1 MREAASGET
10 VGEASLER
18 QQVQPQVHSTR
29 AEVEDRW
36 GGERMPGHRR
46 REGEDGLGSW
56 GGHCTSPRLLQEA
69 PQSPTEDAS
78 WGSASNRLPMDGV
91 RDDSDTPSVS
101 GVRTG
106 RGKGVT
112 EDISQNTL
120 GSSRSDQAPLWSQ
133 PLKSPGSGV
142 STCNLQGDRSVD
154 LGWGSQEGQGR

>member
-18 QQVQPQVHSTR
+18 QQVQPQVHSAR

-46 REGEDGLGSW
+46 HEGEDGLGSW

-91 RDDSDTPSVS
+91 RDDSDTPSVKWS
-101 GVRTG
+101 EYGQR
-106 RGKGVT
+106 
-112 EDISQNTL
+112 E
-120 GSSRSDQAPLWSQ
+120 RS
-133 PLKSPGSGV
+133 
-142 STCNLQGDRSVD
+142 N
-154 LGWGSQEGQGR
+154 